1 MSRIRSVNVGA
12 PQPNPHKQT
21 RATGI
26 NKLPQTGAVEVR
38 APGPKGIGLGSG
50 LVGDYIG
57 DGRHH
62 GGDAQAVYSFTREDL
77 DAWEERLGRTLTD
90 GFFGENLT
98 TEGYDVNEA
107 RLGEIWQIGDAVQ
120 LKVTSPR
127 LPCSTFRG
135 WVNEKGW
142 LRTFTLAAR
151 PGAYLSVV
159 QPGFIRSGDELSVIH
174 RPEHDVTISLVY
186 RALTT
191 ERELLPGLLAAG
203 DDLDDETREAIEEN
217 AKFDAG

>member
-1 MSRIRSVNVGA
+1 MAQVRSVNLA
-12 PQPNPHKQT
+12 SAQPNPVAA
-21 RATGI
+21 RDTGI
-26 NKLPQTGAVEVR
+26 NKVPQVGAVEVR
-38 APGPKGIGLGSG
+38 APGPRGFGSG
-50 LVGDYIG
+50 LVGDFIG

-62 GGDAQAVYSFTREDL
+62 GGDAQAVYSYTREDL
-77 DAWEERLGRTLTD
+77 DTWEERLGRDLTN

-107 RLGEIWQIGDAVQ
+107 RLGEVWQIGETVQ

-127 LPCSTFRG
+127 LPCNTFRG

-159 QPGFIRSGDELSVIH
+159 APGFIRAGDELRVIH
-174 RPEHDVTISLVY
+174 RPDHDITVALTY

-191 ERELLPGLLAAG
+191 ERELLPSLLAAG
-203 DDLDDETREAIEEN
+203 DDLDEETRTAIEQN

>member
-1 MSRIRSVNVGA
+1 MSRVKSVNIA
-12 PQPNPHKQT
+12 SAQPNPAAA
-21 RATGI
+21 RDTGI
-26 NKLPQTGAVEVR
+26 NKLPQTAPVEVR
-38 APGPKGIGLGSG
+38 APGPRGFGSG
-50 LVGDYIG
+50 LVGDFIG

-62 GGDAQAVYSFTREDL
+62 GGDMQAVYSYTREDL
-77 DAWEERLGRTLTD
+77 DTWEERLGRTLTD

-107 RLGEIWQIGDAVQ
+107 RLGEVWQVGDTVQ

-127 LPCSTFRG
+127 LPCNTFRG

-159 QPGFIRSGDELSVIH
+159 VPGFIRAGDELTVLH
-174 RPEHDVTISLVY
+174 RPDHDVTISLAY

-191 ERELLPGLLAAG
+191 ERTLLPGLLAAG
-203 DDLDDETREAIEEN
+203 DDLDEETRAAIEQN

>member
-1 MSRIRSVNVGA
+1 MAQVRSVNIA
-12 PQPNPHKQT
+12 NPQPNPVAD
-21 RATGI
+21 RDTGI
-26 NKLPQTGAVEVR
+26 NKVPQVDPVEVR
-38 APGPKGIGLGSG
+38 APGPRGFGSG
-50 LVGDYIG
+50 LVGDFIG

-62 GGDAQAVYSFTREDL
+62 GGDMQAVYAYTREDL
-77 DAWEERLGRTLTD
+77 DAWEERLGRDLTD

-98 TEGYDVNEA
+98 TEDFDVNEA
-107 RLGEIWQIGDAVQ
+107 RLGEIWQVGDSVQ

-127 LPCSTFRG
+127 LPCNTFRG
-135 WVNEKGW
+135 WVDEKGW

-159 QPGFIRSGDELSVIH
+159 VPGSIRAGDELTVLH
-174 RPEHDVTISLVY
+174 RPDHDVTISLAY

-191 ERELLPGLLAAG
+191 ERTLLPGLLAAG
-203 DDLDDETREAIEEN
+203 DDLDEETRAAIEQN

>member
-1 MSRIRSVNVGA
+1 MAQVRSVNIA
-12 PQPNPHKQT
+12 SAQPNPVAA
-21 RATGI
+21 RDTGI
-26 NKLPQTGAVEVR
+26 NKVPQSDPVEVR
-38 APGPKGIGLGSG
+38 APGPRGFGSG
-50 LVGDYIG
+50 LVGDFIG

-62 GGDAQAVYSFTREDL
+62 GGDMQAVYSYTREDL
-77 DAWEERLGRTLTD
+77 DTWEERLGRELTD

-107 RLGEIWQIGDAVQ
+107 RLGEVWQIGATVQ

-127 LPCSTFRG
+127 LPCNTFRG
-135 WVNEKGW
+135 WVDEKGW

-159 QPGFIRSGDELSVIH
+159 VPGLIRAGDELTVLH
-174 RPEHDVTISLVY
+174 RPDHDVTISLAY

-203 DDLDDETREAIEEN
+203 DDLDEETRAAIEQN

>member
-1 MSRIRSVNVGA
+1 MNIASA
-12 PQPNPHKQT
+12 QPNPVAA
-21 RATGI
+21 RDTGI
-26 NKLPQTGAVEVR
+26 NKLPQAGPVEVR
-38 APGPKGIGLGSG
+38 APGPRGFGSG
-50 LVGDYIG
+50 LVGDFIG

-62 GGDAQAVYSFTREDL
+62 GGDMQAVYSYTREDL
-77 DAWEERLGRTLTD
+77 DTWEERLGRDLTD

-98 TEGYDVNEA
+98 TEGYDVNDA
-107 RLGEIWQIGDAVQ
+107 RLGEIWQIGETVQ

-127 LPCSTFRG
+127 LPCNTFRG
-135 WVNEKGW
+135 WVDEKGW

-159 QPGFIRSGDELSVIH
+159 TPGFIRAGDELTVLH
-174 RPEHDVTISLVY
+174 RPDHDVTISLAY

-191 ERELLPGLLAAG
+191 ERTLLPGLLAAG
-203 DDLDDETREAIEEN
+203 DDLDEETRAAIEQN

>member
-12 PQPNPHKQT
+12 PQPNPYKQT

-26 NKLPQTGAVEVR
+26 NKLPQADAVEVR

-107 RLGEIWQIGDAVQ
+107 RLGEIWQIGDTVQ

-174 RPEHDVTISLVY
+174 RPDHDVTISLVY

>member
-1 MSRIRSVNVGA
+1 MAQVRSVNIA
-12 PQPNPHKQT
+12 NPQPNPVAD
-21 RATGI
+21 RDTGI
-26 NKLPQTGAVEVR
+26 NKVPQADPVEVR
-38 APGPKGIGLGSG
+38 APGPRGFGSG
-50 LVGDYIG
+50 LVGDFIG

-62 GGDAQAVYSFTREDL
+62 GGDMQAVYAYTREDL
-77 DAWEERLGRTLTD
+77 DAWEERLGRDLTD

-98 TEGYDVNEA
+98 TEDFDVNEA
-107 RLGEIWQIGDAVQ
+107 RLGEIWQVGDSVQ

-127 LPCSTFRG
+127 LPCNTFRG
-135 WVNEKGW
+135 WVDEKGW

-159 QPGFIRSGDELSVIH
+159 SPGFITAGDELTVIY
-174 RPEHDVTISLVY
+174 RPDHDVTISLAY

-191 ERELLPGLLAAG
+191 ERTLLPGLLAAG
-203 DDLDDETREAIEEN
+203 DDLDEETRAAIEQN